1 MRRKIITIVAI
12 LIIFVLASAV
22 LFNAFK
28 KEEDNGLTKVRVA
41 EVTHSIFYAPQY
53 AAIALGYFED
63 YGIDIELTLVP
74 GATNSKW

>member
-1 MRRKIITIVAI
+1 MRRKIITIAAI

-28 KEEDNGLTKVRVA
+28 KEEENGLTKVKVA

-53 AAIALGYFED
+53 AAHALGYFED

-74 GATNSKW
+74 GATNLKR

>member
-1 MRRKIITIVAI
+1 MRRKIITIAAI
-12 LIIFVLASAV
+12 LIIFFLASAV

-28 KEEDNGLTKVRVA
+28 KEEENGLTKVKVA

-74 GATNSKW
+74 GATNLKR

>member
-74 GATNSKW
+74 GATNSK

>member
-1 MRRKIITIVAI
+1 MFLKKIIIFL
-12 LIIFVLASAV
+12 LIIGLIVTGIFV
-22 LFNAFK
+22 FKPK
-28 KEEDNGLTKVRVA
+28 KETKNLTKVKLA

-74 GATNSKW
+74 GATNLKR

>member
-28 KEEDNGLTKVRVA
+28 KEEDNNLTKVKVA

-63 YGIDIELTLVP
+63 YGIDIELSLIP
-74 GATNSKW
+74 GATNLKR

>member
-74 GATNSKW
+74 GATNLKR

>member
-63 YGIDIELTLVP
+63 YGIDIELILVP
-74 GATNSKW
+74 GATNLK

>member
-53 AAIALGYFED
+53 AAIALGCFED

-74 GATNSKW
+74 GATNLKR

>member
-1 MRRKIITIVAI
+1 MRKKIITIVAI

-63 YGIDIELTLVP
+63 YGIDIELSLIP
-74 GATNSKW
+74 GATNLKR

>member
-74 GATNSKW
+74 GATNLK